1 MRLGRNAQG
10 VQSLQ
15 QQGESILFGGHDPET
30 GCLRLTVEA
39 SSAEEARRRM
49 VAVAPM
55 VHIGGAEYF
64 DIATL
69 ERPSL
74 TVPLFMEGYF
84 AATRLGMPKGRMAV
98 PRALCAYLISN

>member
-1 MRLGRNAQG
+1 MRHGRNARG
-10 VQSLQ
+10 DRSLQ
-15 QQGESILFGGHDPET
+15 QQGESILFGGHDPDT
-30 GCLRLTVEA
+30 GCLQITVEA
-39 SSAEEARRRM
+39 SSSEEARRRM

-55 VHIGGAEYF
+55 VHIGGAEHF

-84 AATRLGMPKGRMAV
+84 AATRLGMTTGRMAV
-98 PRALCAYLISN
+98 PQAICADLISN